1 MRNLEGLLNRLHA
14 DRLKLVTHRDG
25 ASVYKGQ
32 TTQGDIFVKAYT
44 RKVDNDRYCEILN
57 ELTDFSLAPKVL
69 DKFEWENYSI
79 VVMSA
84 LEGRPVNNILKIC
97 SRTEK
102 ISLLKSAGSTLGS
115 FHRTI
120 NSSRLFEMRFWQAR
134 DSASKSPILW
144 NEHLE
149 LMISK
154 WMSRVDP
161 LKPDYQEFSH
171 ELGELVLYCKA
182 LREPTQFSLLHCD
195 YIGRNLLA
203 TSCNKISGVL
213 DFEAARIGDAVY
225 DLAKMVWV
233 DIDFSDLELR
243 NAFLQGWEITYG
255 EEVPQREFLCYVGIQ
270 CLAAIAWT
278 DKNAPIE
285 GNTIF
290 RASAIRALRIVLNEL
305 RTGF

>member
-1 MRNLEGLLNRLHA
+1 MRLLLVEDDEILGDGLVAGLKMEGYAVDWLTNGKLANEA
-14 DRLKLVTHRDG
+14 LKLN
-25 ASVYKGQ
+25 SY
-32 TTQGDIFVKAYT
+32 
-44 RKVDNDRYCEILN
+44 
-57 ELTDFSLAPKVL
+57 ELIVL
-69 DKFEWENYSI
+69 LS
-79 VVMSA
+79 
-84 LEGRPVNNILKIC
+84 
-97 SRTEK
+97 
-102 ISLLKSAGSTLGS
+102 
-115 FHRTI
+115 
-120 NSSRLFEMRFWQAR
+120 
-134 DSASKSPILW
+134 
-144 NEHLE
+144 
-149 LMISK
+149 
-154 WMSRVDP
+154 
-161 LKPDYQEFSH
+161 
-171 ELGELVLYCKA
+171 YCKD
-182 LREPTQFSLLHCD
+182 LREPKQLSLLHCD

>member
-14 DRLKLVTHRDG
+14 HRLKLVTHRDG

-32 TTQGDIFVKAYT
+32 TTQGEVFVKAYT
-44 RKVDNDRYCEILN
+44 RKVDHDRYCEILD
-57 ELTDFSLAPKVL
+57 ELTTFSLAPKVL
-69 DKFEWENYSI
+69 DKFGWENYSI

-84 LEGRPVNNILKIC
+84 LEGQPVNNILKIC

-120 NSSRLFEMRFWQAR
+120 NSSRLFKMRFWQAR
-134 DSASKSPILW
+134 DSASEIPILW

-154 WMSRVDP
+154 WMSRLDP

-171 ELGELVLYCKA
+171 ELGELVLYYKA